1 MTQII
6 VRPLKAFH
14 RNQVMVF
21 LVPRYIRKCL
31 CGVKCTTASLLKSCR
46 KEGNLPMGTRPVCN
60 TFFIPFFELP
70 EKRERE
76 REKED
81 VLTIQNSSLLSL
93 IISILGS
100 ANTSTF
106 SNKAANIQE
115 LLPSFNWLSSA
126 A

>member
-1 MTQII
+1 
-6 VRPLKAFH
+6 
-14 RNQVMVF
+14 
-21 LVPRYIRKCL
+21 
-31 CGVKCTTASLLKSCR
+31 
-46 KEGNLPMGTRPVCN
+46 MGTRPVCN